1 MSGCLSFA
9 GARTLRCGSFYD
21 SVHARRSDLPRR
33 TRRWYG
39 NLHARQRR
47 TSHHTKRCTEIGS
60 MPRGLTCCCA
70 AFASSTMQAAQ
81 IGLYGDTKPRTKQAF
96 DAFVSDH
103 LAKGDPLKGG
113 RLTVPYLRSEQRP
126 MKSHAH
132 VVDLVGNT
140 YDSCESY
147 FLVTYSMFPV
157 VVLTSAAVSNS

>member
-1 MSGCLSFA
+1 
-9 GARTLRCGSFYD
+9 
-21 SVHARRSDLPRR
+21 
-33 TRRWYG
+33 
-39 NLHARQRR
+39 
-47 TSHHTKRCTEIGS
+47 
-60 MPRGLTCCCA
+60 
-70 AFASSTMQAAQ
+70 MQAAQ

-126 MKSHAH
+126 MKNHAH

-140 YDSCESY
+140 YDSCEFY
-147 FLVTYSMFPV
+147 VLVVYSMFPV